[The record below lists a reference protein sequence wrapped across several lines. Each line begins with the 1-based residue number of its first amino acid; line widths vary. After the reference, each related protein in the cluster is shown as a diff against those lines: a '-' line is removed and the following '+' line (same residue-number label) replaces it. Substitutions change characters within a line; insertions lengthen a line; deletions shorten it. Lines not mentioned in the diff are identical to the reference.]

1 MEHHNK
7 LNNWQDI
14 TVLIVYFAAVLA
26 VGLWSMRSSK
36 RGNVKGYFLAG
47 RTMPWIAVGASL
59 FSSNI
64 GSEHFIG
71 LAGAGAS
78 TGIAMI
84 LFEWSPVFLIL
95 LLGWYF
101 IPVYISAGVYTL
113 PEYLEKRV
121 GGNKIR
127 IYISV
132 LFLVLAVVTKLAVNM
147 FAGGLFIQM
156 ATGWNMYMSVII
168 LLVITGFYTI
178 LGGLKAV
185 MYTDTFQALVLTLG
199 ALLLF
204 GIAFSRVG
212 SLENLERLYMNAT
225 ATIQIANST
234 CGLPKKYAF
243 HVFLDPVNGE
253 QPWPGLL
260 VCSSLGCV
268 AYWCCDQVIVQRSL
282 AAKSLSHAKGGSV
295 MAACLKLLPL
305 FLMILPGMI
314 SRVLFPDEVACV
326 DPDECMRI
334 CENRV
339 GCSNIAYPK
348 LVLELLPNGLRGFMM
363 AVVLSAIMSSLT
375 SIFNSSSTL
384 FTMDLWR
391 RFRPKSTQRELLL
404 VGRVFILF
412 MCVLSI
418 VWLPLIKSSQGG
430 QLFAYL
436 NMVLASLMAPAGPA
450 FLIAIFWKRTTE
462 IGVIGGLLL
471 THICG
476 IVRLVLEFTYP
487 APPCGEPETR
497 PAILYKFHFL
507 YFGFFN
513 VFLAFLAIA
522 LISLMTRRRTDEELQ
537 HVTWWTRVKAPDTIP
552 EDKDEEYAAVDNDDI
567 NLKLVD
573 GVPVIDKPTG
583 EKYVSDDETNLDD
596 EASMIA
602 DSPRPC
608 LVKLTSFLLGEP
620 EQGRE
625 ITRMSLRQKQI
636 FMTERKRYK
645 WLLNVSAVCMI
656 AIVMFLAG
664 YFA

>member
-14 TVLIVYFAAVLA
+14 TVLLVYFAAVLA

-36 RGNVKGYFLAG
+36 RGNVKGYFLAS
-47 RTMPWIAVGASL
+47 RTMPWVAVGASL

-101 IPVYISAGVYTL
+101 IPVYISSGVYTL
-113 PEYLEKRV
+113 PEYMEKRL

-127 IYISV
+127 IYISI

-168 LLVITGFYTI
+168 LLAVTGFYTI

-185 MYTDTFQALVLTLG
+185 MYTDTFQAVVLTLG

-212 SLENLERLYMNAT
+212 SLENLEQLYMNAT
-225 ATIQIANST
+225 ATIQVANSS
-234 CGLPKKYAF
+234 CGLPKKDAF

-295 MAACLKLLPL
+295 MAAGLKLLPL

-314 SRVLFPDEVACV
+314 SRVLFPDEVACA

-334 CENRV
+334 CDNSV

-363 AVVLSAIMSSLT
+363 AVVLSAVMSSLT

-391 RFRPKSTQRELLL
+391 RFRPRSTQRELLI

-450 FLIAIFWKRTTE
+450 FLMAIFWKRTTE
-462 IGVIGGLLL
+462 IGVIGGLLI
-471 THICG
+471 THVCG
-476 IVRLVLEFTYP
+476 MVRLVLEFAFP
-487 APPCGEPETR
+487 APPCGQPETR
-497 PAILYKFHFL
+497 PAIIYNFHFL
-507 YFGFFN
+507 YFGLFN
-513 VFLAFLAIA
+513 VFLAFLAIGV
-522 LISLMTRRRTDEELQ
+522 ISLLTRPRTDEELQ
-537 HVTWWTRVKAPDTIP
+537 HVTWWTRVMVPNTTT
-552 EDKDEEYAAVDNDDI
+552 EEKDEEHGTVDNNDI
-567 NLKLVD
+567 NLK
-573 GVPVIDKPTG
+573 PVKDEAVNNTTIG
-583 EKYVSDDETNLDD
+583 GKYVSDEETCQDD
-596 EASMIA
+596 QISIIA
-602 DSPRPC
+602 NERTC
-608 LVKLTSFLLGEP
+608 LVKFTSFLFGEP
-620 EQGRE
+620 ELGRE
-625 ITRMSLRQKQI
+625 ITTMSLRQKQI
-636 FMTERKRYK
+636 FMTERKEYK
-645 WLLNVSAVCMI
+645 WLLDASAVFMI
-656 AIVMFLAG
+656 AVVMFLAG

>member
-1 MEHHNK
+1 
-7 LNNWQDI
+7 
-14 TVLIVYFAAVLA
+14 
-26 VGLWSMRSSK
+26 MRSSK

-47 RTMPWIAVGASL
+47 RTMPWVAVGASL

-234 CGLPKKYAF
+234 CGLPKKDAF

-450 FLIAIFWKRTTE
+450 FLMAIFWKGTTE

-513 VFLAFLAIA
+513 VFLAFVAIA

-537 HVTWWTRVKAPDTIP
+537 HVTWWTRVNAPDTIP

-567 NLKLVD
+567 NLKPVD
-573 GVPVIDKPTG
+573 GVAVIDKPTG

-602 DSPRPC
+602 GAPRPC
-608 LVKLTSFLLGEP
+608 LIKLTSFLLGEP

-636 FMTERKRYK
+636 FMTERKGYK
-645 WLLNVSAVCMI
+645 WLLNALAVCMI
-656 AIVMFLAG
+656 GIVMFLAG